1 MHGMEHRVAFALP
14 PARGVLAALIKRH
27 GEDCSSLSRLIGRR
41 PDYLGRYI
49 RTGSPRRL
57 RDEERET
64 LARYFRVDEAA
75 LDDRPK
81 GEAPMAHPSPNAAR
95 YRPPAKP
102 SFADWLLAQKGRD
115 DAIGRLAKGAAQDRA
130 WPRGGD
136 LAAVWQRLNQ
146 LGAGADAEVCD
157 AMSDA
162 EMDFLSY

>member
-1 MHGMEHRVAFALP
+1 MEHRVATALP
-14 PARGVLAALIKRH
+14 PARGVLAALIRRH
-27 GEDCSSLSRLIGRR
+27 GEDVSSLSRLIGRKSG
-41 PDYLGRYI
+41 YLGRYI

-64 LARYFRVDEAA
+64 LARYFHVDPAA

-81 GEAPMAHPSPNAAR
+81 GATSMPTPNAAR
-95 YRPPAKP
+95 YRAPAKP
-102 SFADWLLAQKGRD
+102 AFADWLLAQRGRD
-115 DAIGRLAKGAAQDRA
+115 DAIGRLAKCAAQDRA
-130 WPRGGD
+130 WPLGKGVE
-136 LAAVWQRLNQ
+136 AVWQRLNQ